1 MSEGVRGKGATVGL
15 DVVPDPDLWKI
26 FGICVRE
33 NDKNLLDPDTVS
45 ILGANWKK
53 VHEVKKLKI
62 FRQCC
67 CFLNKFLRFS
77 PSILFQLSSTLFFN

>member
-1 MSEGVRGKGATVGL
+1 MREGVRGKGATVGL

-53 VHEVKKLKI
+53 FMK
-62 FRQCC
+62 
-67 CFLNKFLRFS
+67 
-77 PSILFQLSSTLFFN
+77 

>member
-1 MSEGVRGKGATVGL
+1 MREGVRGKEGTVGL

-33 NDKNLLDPDTVS
+33 NDKNPLDPDTVS

-53 VHEVKKLKI
+53 FMKLK
-62 FRQCC
+62 
-67 CFLNKFLRFS
+67 NSK
-77 PSILFQLSSTLFFN
+77 SSDNVLVF

>member
-1 MSEGVRGKGATVGL
+1 MREGVRGKGATVGL

-33 NDKNLLDPDTVS
+33 SDKNLLDPDTVS

-53 VHEVKKLKI
+53 FMKLK
-62 FRQCC
+62 
-67 CFLNKFLRFS
+67 
-77 PSILFQLSSTLFFN
+77 SSKSSDNVVVF